1 MENVGLGVGTLAGG
15 GGGVLLYAMATEA
28 IAVTGGT
35 VLIAVACIAGAV
47 AVWKIAKPLFES
59 WNDDQMEET
68 KQKCIAQFKEEV
80 DKTRSVMI
88 EQIASQIREIFKN
101 ELTTIDLS
109 FSEFRMS
116 VNIDE
121 RKIPLLEAQ
130 LQETAKLLE
139 AIGRL

>member
-1 MENVGLGVGTLAGG
+1 MVIG
-15 GGGVLLYAMATEA
+15 A
-28 IAVTGGT
+28 I
-35 VLIAVACIAGAV
+35 VAAAAAYSIV
-47 AVWKIAKPLFES
+47 KVFFDPR
-59 WNDDQMEET
+59 NDNQMEET
-68 KQKCIAQFKEEV
+68 KQKCIAQFKAEV
-80 DKTRSVMI
+80 DKTRTVMI
-88 EQIASQIREIFKN
+88 EQIASQIRGIFKN

-139 AIGRL
+139 AICRL